1 MANVSPLST
10 TRTLTVSAK
19 SRIELSSISITF
31 CIGSEI
37 LTLLPSLCVR
47 KMTFCMDFTHSLAL
61 AELSALNWYV
71 LSSVVTRKITSSSA
85 AFLLSTISAE
95 TAYCRLIRFLG
106 CHASFVEYTGPHHC
120 ADSSVSVSSAIPTS
134 PHVAEADTVVLGSSF
149 VEPSSVSNFV
159 LSVNQKYIHVLP
171 SRKAVP
177 QIGSFCGEAH
187 YFGLF
192 TPLLIDIT
200 WTRRFCHSANAVS

>member
-1 MANVSPLST
+1 MFVTEYSSLSVLENLPLYVRLPAWLLNIPDT
-10 TRTLTVSAK
+10 DIRH
-19 SRIELSSISITF
+19 SRSFSVREH
-31 CIGSEI
+31 
-37 LTLLPSLCVR
+37 LLHEAHGHIHEKARFSHHAQWV
-47 KMTFCMDFTHSLAL
+47 F
-61 AELSALNWYV
+61 
-71 LSSVVTRKITSSSA
+71 
-85 AFLLSTISAE
+85 
-95 TAYCRLIRFLG
+95 RLIRFLG

-134 PHVAEADTVVLGSSF
+134 PHVAEADNVVLGSSF

-200 WTRRFCHSANAVS
+200 RTRRFCHSANAVS